1 MPTCRKVESISNE
14 PSIIKNCIM
23 LSVSPAFNSNVDSL
37 QMESENYY
45 HNVIKE
51 MVEGEN
57 EIILHENLKIVFNPR
72 NLQIFYKN

>member
-1 MPTCRKVESISNE
+1 
-14 PSIIKNCIM
+14 M

-57 EIILHENLKIVFNPR
+57 EISYENLKIVFNPR